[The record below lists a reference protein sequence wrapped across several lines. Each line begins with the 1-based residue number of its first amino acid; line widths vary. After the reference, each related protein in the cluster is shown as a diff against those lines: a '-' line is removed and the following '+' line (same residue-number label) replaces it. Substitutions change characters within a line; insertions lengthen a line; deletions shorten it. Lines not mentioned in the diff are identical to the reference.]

1 MTSSRRL
8 LVAAGTLVAL
18 LALAGAGIAYFANRV
33 VDPADA
39 SCGHPSSILGTER
52 NAGDH
57 QEREV
62 HFRCE
67 GASLGGTIYLPT
79 SSGRHAAAVWVHG
92 AGEAMRLT
100 WGGQL
105 LPGLVS
111 AGVVVLSYDKRGVG
125 ESEGDCCTSPGRY
138 NLVAADAD
146 GAVLALRSRDD
157 IDASRVGFYGVS
169 EAGWVVPLA
178 NSRLK
183 EPVAFTALVS
193 GPTVTTGEEE
203 VWSNA
208 TGEDEPEPLT
218 TEKKAEATRRLE
230 AAGPSGF
237 DPAPYIEQ
245 MQTPGLW
252 LFGGGDKSIPTDR
265 SVAILKRLK
274 AQGKDFTIVVFPAAG
289 HGLVDNVPTAPEA
302 PNALVSWIKQTEKVL
317 KAG

>member
-1 MTSSRRL
+1 LRTKL
-8 LVAAGTLVAL
+8 VLFAFGLVALACGCGGGTSDPESARCENPNPTSDQPTQVGDHREVALRFTCQGAVLAGTL
-18 LALAGAGIAYFANRV
+18 
-33 VDPADA
+33 
-39 SCGHPSSILGTER
+39 
-52 NAGDH
+52 
-57 QEREV
+57 
-62 HFRCE
+62 
-67 GASLGGTIYLPT
+67 YLP
-79 SSGRHAAAVWVHG
+79 SGEGRHPAVVWVHG
-92 AGEAMRLT
+92 SGEQPRLGY
-100 WGGQL
+100 GGIVA
-105 LPGLVS
+105 PLVEDGI
-111 AGVVVLSYDKRGVG
+111 AVFSYDKRGVG
-125 ESEGDCCTSPGRY
+125 ESEGDCCTSPGQY

-157 IDASRVGFYGVS
+157 IDASRVGFYGAS

-193 GPTVTTGEEE
+193 APTVTTGEEE
-203 VWSNA
+203 VWGNA
-208 TGEDEPEPLT
+208 TGEDEPGPLT
-218 TEKKAEATRRLE
+218 VEKRAEATRRLKE
-230 AAGPSGF
+230 AGPSGF

-274 AQGKDFTIVVFPAAG
+274 AKGKDFTIVVFPDAG

-302 PNALVSWIKQTEKVL
+302 PTTLVSWIKQTTEAL